1 MTAQFYDEV
10 MIMRITMSEKVFN
23 WYKEELSLN
32 QGDFVRFY
40 IRYGGFN
47 SFISGFSLGMDKDI
61 PERSNIQLEKDGVIF
76 FIEDEDVWYF
86 DDKDLVIEFN
96 EKLGEPEFR
105 QAV

>member
-1 MTAQFYDEV
+1 
-10 MIMRITMSEKVFN
+10 
-23 WYKEELSLN
+23 
-32 QGDFVRFY
+32 
-40 IRYGGFN
+40 
-47 SFISGFSLGMDKDI
+47 MDKDI